1 MTEIARATCPTCST
15 ELSGAGAVCPRCR
28 PNPGWSAQAPNGPY
42 PTATYPGQP
51 YQGRP
56 YQGQPY
62 GHAPYQGQPY
72 PSAPSVGG
80 PYASGSYPM
89 PHPSFPPMPA
99 PNAYA
104 QPYGAPVRPVKSAG
118 IAVLL
123 SFFWIGAGHLYLDR
137 VGTGLAL
144 MGAHFFVGIILF
156 FVFAPLGFLVWLAA
170 FITCAVV
177 CSNLANQINA
187 GTVPPRLTW

>member
-15 ELSGAGAVCPRCR
+15 ALSGAGAICPNCR
-28 PNPGWSAQAPNGPY
+28 PNPGWSAQAPSGQYPAPPFQGQPY
-42 PTATYPGQP
+42 GYAPYPGQP
-51 YQGRP
+51 YP
-56 YQGQPY
+56 
-62 GHAPYQGQPY
+62 HAPY
-72 PSAPSVGG
+72 AGG
-80 PYASGSYPM
+80 PYST
-89 PHPSFPPMPA
+89 PHPSYPPMPA
-99 PNAYA
+99 PSPYA
-104 QPYGAPVRPVKSAG
+104 QPYGMPVRSVKSAG

-123 SFFWIGAGHLYLDR
+123 TFFWLGAGHLYLDR

-144 MGAHFFVGIILF
+144 MGAHFVVGLFLFVL
-156 FVFAPLGFLVWLAA
+156 FAPLGFLVWLAA